1 MWVWVVL
8 RSAVVKQKQAYGTQ
22 REREA
27 KVRVG
32 WRGSK
37 KEKGAMVWAVPR
49 SV

>member
-1 MWVWVVL
+1 MGVWVVL
-8 RSAVVKQKQAYGTQ
+8 RSAVVTQKQAYGMQ

-37 KEKGAMVWAVPR
+37 NEKGVTVWAVLR